1 MFIITIYYYCYN
13 VTTFLYVLIKPGE
26 YANHF

>member
-1 MFIITIYYYCYN
+1 VFIYYYCYMHIN
-13 VTTFLYVLIKPGE
+13 VTTFLYVLIRPSA